1 MTGKQLSRPVIFVYK
16 VNMKTTTYTHQNSK
30 TYSDGMQLCLSL
42 DLSISIDTDDPM
54 WSFLDAVEGE
64 TEWQSIF

>member
-1 MTGKQLSRPVIFVYK
+1 
-16 VNMKTTTYTHQNSK
+16 MKTTTYTHQNSK
-30 TYSDGMQLCLSL
+30 TYSDGMKLCLSL